1 LSVML
6 SSLAFAIA
14 TFLSR
19 VLGLVRDMLMASKFG
34 TSWQADAYFVAI
46 LFPFF
51 LRRVFGEGAMTSAF
65 VPLYSESKDKDEFL
79 SSVLTSFTI
88 VLVIIVSAVMIFPDI
103 VIYLFSSGA
112 APKTKELIRVLA
124 RITAPSILFI
134 FWWAITYSI
143 ENTRGKFFYPAL
155 TPIIPNIVIIIFM
168 LVPGLGIYGPTW
180 GFLIGEAA
188 AFLALA
194 YPLRRHKLRF
204 TFKYTREFLKLFWPS
219 FLAMSIS
226 QINSIVD
233 TNVVSYYSRGLGGGV
248 SYLQY
253 ASRFYML
260 PYGLFG
266 VAVATV
272 ILSTISNDRE
282 NYTQHLKHGI
292 TSTLFFTVPATIGL
306 IVLDEP
312 ILRLFYE
319 YGQFTAKD
327 TRITAQVLNAYVL
340 GLPFYGMYST
350 MTRARH
356 AMKDMKTPLKA
367 TTIVAVSNVVMDL
380 LVGLKYGPVGVALAT
395 SVAGII
401 GFLYLLIKEQ
411 NKKLFEKEDL
421 YIILSSFIMGVATY
435 YFSTISSRRIW
446 VIPSTIFGA
455 VVYLLSSAIFLR
467 HRLKEFLRRK
477 AL

>member
-1 LSVML
+1 MSVII
-6 SSLAFAIA
+6 SSLAFAVA

-19 VLGLVRDMLMASKFG
+19 ILGLVRDMLMASKFG

-65 VPLYSESKDKDEFL
+65 VPLYAEAEEKDEFL
-79 SSVLTSFTI
+79 SSVLTSFTL
-88 VLVIIVSAVMIFPDI
+88 VLLVIVALVMIFPDI
-103 VIYLFSSGA
+103 VVYLFSSGA
-112 APKTKELIRVLA
+112 AEQTKELIRLLT
-124 RITAPSILFI
+124 RITAPSLLFI

-155 TPIIPNIVIIIFM
+155 TPIIPNIVIILFM
-168 LVPGLGIYGPTW
+168 LIPGIGIFGPTW

-194 YPLRRHKLRF
+194 YPLRRHRLKLS
-204 TFKYTREFLKLFWPS
+204 FKYTKTFLKLFWPS

-233 TNVVSYYSRGLGGGV
+233 TNVVSYYSKGYGGGV

-272 ILSTISNDRE
+272 ILSTISNDRT
-282 NYTQHLKHGI
+282 NYSKHLKSGL
-292 TSTLFFTVPATIGL
+292 TSTLFFTVPATVGL

-319 YGQFTAKD
+319 YGQFTAND
-327 TRITAQVLNAYVL
+327 TRITAQVLNAYVV

-350 MTRARH
+350 MARARH

-367 TTIVAVSNVVMDL
+367 TTIVAISNVVMDL

-401 GFLYLLIKEQ
+401 GFLYLLSKEQ
-411 NKKLFEKEDL
+411 DKRLFEKDDL
-421 YIILSSFIMGVATY
+421 YILLSAVLMGILTY
-435 YFSTISSRRIW
+435 YFISISTRRIW
-446 VIPSTIFGA
+446 VIPATVFGA
-455 VVYLLSSAIFLR
+455 LVYLLLSAVFLR
-467 HRLKEFLRRK
+467 GRVKEFLKRRR
-477 AL
+477 

>member
-1 LSVML
+1 MSVML
-6 SSLAFAIA
+6 SSLAFALA

-19 VLGLVRDMLMASKFG
+19 VLGLVRDMLMASNFG

-79 SSVLTSFTI
+79 SSVLTSFTL
-88 VLVIIVSAVMIFPDI
+88 VLVVIVGVVMVYPDI

-112 APKTKELIRVLA
+112 APDTKNLIRSLT

-134 FWWAITYSI
+134 FWWSITYSI

-155 TPIIPNIVIIIFM
+155 TPIIPNIVMILFM
-168 LVPGLGIYGPTW
+168 LLPGLGIYGPTW
-180 GFLIGEAA
+180 GFLLGELA
-188 AFLALA
+188 AFLALS
-194 YPLRRHKLRF
+194 YPLKRHKLRF
-204 TFKYTREFLKLFWPS
+204 SFKYTNDFLKLFWPS
-219 FLAMSIS
+219 FFAMSIS

-233 TNVVSYYSRGLGGGV
+233 TNVVSYYSKGIGGGV

-282 NYTQHLKHGI
+282 NYSKHLRSGI
-292 TSTLFFTVPATIGL
+292 TSTLFFTVPAAVGL
-306 IVLDEP
+306 VVLDEQ

-319 YGQFTAKD
+319 YGKFTAKD
-327 TRITAQVLNAYVL
+327 TKMTAYVLNAYVI

-350 MTRARH
+350 MARARH

-367 TTIVAVSNVVMDL
+367 TTIVAISNVIMDL
-380 LVGLKYGPVGVALAT
+380 LVGLKYGPIGVALAT

-401 GFLYLLIKEQ
+401 GFLYLLLKEQ
-411 NKKLFEKEDL
+411 NRKLFEREDL
-421 YIILSSFIMGVATY
+421 YIILSALLMGILTH

-446 VIPSTIFGA
+446 VVPSTIFGGI
-455 VVYLLSSAIFLR
+455 VYLVFSLVFLR
-467 HRLKEFLRRK
+467 GRVKEFLRK
-477 AL
+477 KK

>member
-1 LSVML
+1 MSVII
-6 SSLAFAIA
+6 SSLAFAVA

-19 VLGLVRDMLMASKFG
+19 ILGLVRDMLMASKFG

-65 VPLYSESKDKDEFL
+65 VPLYAEAEEKDEFL
-79 SSVLTSFTI
+79 SSVLTSFTL
-88 VLVIIVSAVMIFPDI
+88 VLLVIVALVMIFPDI
-103 VIYLFSSGA
+103 VVYLFSSGA
-112 APKTKELIRVLA
+112 AEQTKELIRLLT

-155 TPIIPNIVIIIFM
+155 TPIIPNIVIILFM
-168 LVPGLGIYGPTW
+168 LIPGIGIFGPTW

-194 YPLRRHKLRF
+194 YPLRRHRLKLS
-204 TFKYTREFLKLFWPS
+204 FKYTKTFLKLFWPS

-233 TNVVSYYSRGLGGGV
+233 TNVVSYYSKGYGGGV

-272 ILSTISNDRE
+272 ILSTISNDRT
-282 NYTQHLKHGI
+282 NYSKHLKSGL
-292 TSTLFFTVPATIGL
+292 TSTLFFTVPATVGL

-319 YGQFTAKD
+319 YGQFTAND
-327 TRITAQVLNAYVL
+327 TRITAQVLNAYVV

-350 MTRARH
+350 MARARH

-367 TTIVAVSNVVMDL
+367 TTIVAISNVVMDL

-401 GFLYLLIKEQ
+401 GFLYLLSKEQ
-411 NKKLFEKEDL
+411 DKRLFEKDDL
-421 YIILSSFIMGVATY
+421 YILLSAVLMGILTY
-435 YFSTISSRRIW
+435 YFISISTRRIW
-446 VIPSTIFGA
+446 VIPATVFGA
-455 VVYLLSSAIFLR
+455 LVYLLLSAVFLR
-467 HRLKEFLRRK
+467 GRVKEFLKRRR
-477 AL
+477 

>member
-1 LSVML
+1 ML

-65 VPLYSESKDKDEFL
+65 VPLYSESEDKDEFL
-79 SSVLTSFTI
+79 SSVLTSFTVVLAII
-88 VLVIIVSAVMIFPDI
+88 VLVVVIFPDI

-112 APKTKELIRVLA
+112 APQTKELIRTLT

-155 TPIIPNIVIIIFM
+155 TPIIPNIVIIVFM
-168 LVPGLGIYGPTW
+168 LIPGLGIYGPTW

-194 YPLRRHKLRF
+194 YPLKRHKLRF
-204 TFKYTREFLKLFWPS
+204 TFRYTRDFLRLFWPS

-233 TNVVSYYSRGLGGGV
+233 TNVVSYYSKGLGGGV

-272 ILSTISNDRE
+272 ILSTISNDRQ
-282 NYTQHLKHGI
+282 NYSKHLRSGI
-292 TSTLFFTVPATIGL
+292 TSTLFFTVPAAVGL
-306 IVLDEP
+306 LVLDEP

-319 YGQFTAKD
+319 YGRFTAKD
-327 TRITAQVLNAYVL
+327 TRITAQVLNAYVV

-350 MTRARH
+350 MARARH

-367 TTIVAVSNVVMDL
+367 TAIVALTNVVMDL

-401 GFLYLLIKEQ
+401 GFLYLLAKEE
-411 NKKLFEKEDL
+411 NKKLFEKDDL
-421 YIILSSFIMGVATY
+421 YIILSSLLMGISTY
-435 YFSTISSRRIW
+435 YFSSISQRRIW

-455 VVYLLSSAIFLR
+455 LVYLLFSAIFLR
-467 HRLKEFLRRK
+467 HRLKDFLKRRT
-477 AL
+477 

>member
-1 LSVML
+1 MSILA

-19 VLGLVRDMLMASKFG
+19 ILGLVRDMLMASKFG

-65 VPLYSESKDKDEFL
+65 VPLYSESKEKDEFL
-79 SSVLTSFTI
+79 SSVLTLFTLI
-88 VLVIIVSAVMIFPDI
+88 LLIIVIIVMIFPDI

-112 APKTKELIRVLA
+112 APETKQLIRKLTRV
-124 RITAPSILFI
+124 TAPSILFI

-155 TPIIPNIVIIIFM
+155 TPIIPNIVIIIS
-168 LVPGLGIYGPTW
+168 LLLPKVGIYGPTW
-180 GFLIGEAA
+180 GFLIGEIA
-188 AFLALA
+188 AFAALA
-194 YPLRRHKLRF
+194 YPLKRHKLKF
-204 TFKYTREFLKLFWPS
+204 TFKYAREFLQYFWPS

-233 TNVVSYYSRGLGGGV
+233 TNVVSYYSQGKGGGV

-282 NYTQHLKHGI
+282 NYTKHLRKGI
-292 TSTLFFTVPATIGL
+292 TSTMFFTVPAAVGL
-306 IVLDEP
+306 IALSKP

-319 YGQFTAKD
+319 YGQFTAQD
-327 TRITAQVLNAYVL
+327 TKMTAYVLNAYVL
-340 GLPFYGMYST
+340 GLPFYGIYST
-350 MTRARH
+350 MARARH
-356 AMKDMKTPLKA
+356 AVKDMKTPLKA
-367 TTIVAVSNVVMDL
+367 TSIVAITNVIMDL
-380 LVGLKYGPVGVALAT
+380 LVGLKYGPIGVALAT

-401 GFLYLLIKEQ
+401 GFVYLLLKEK
-411 NKKLFEKEDL
+411 NKKLFEKDDL
-421 YIILSSFIMGVATY
+421 FILLSSIIMGIATY
-435 YFSTISSRRIW
+435 YFSLISSRRYWAI
-446 VIPSTIFGA
+446 ISTIFGA
-455 VVYLLSSAIFLR
+455 AVYLLVSSIFFKDR
-467 HRLKEFLRRK
+467 IKEFLKRR
-477 AL
+477 

>member
-1 LSVML
+1 MSVL
-6 SSLAFAIA
+6 TSSLAFAIA

-19 VLGLVRDMLMASKFG
+19 ILGLVRDMLMASKFG

-65 VPLYSESKDKDEFL
+65 VPLYSESEDKDEFL
-79 SSVLTSFTI
+79 SSVLTGFTLI
-88 VLVIIVSAVMIFPDI
+88 LLIIVTAVMIYPDI

-112 APKTKELIRVLA
+112 SDQEKALIRELA

-155 TPIIPNIVIIIFM
+155 TPIIPNIVLIIAM
-168 LVPGLGIYGPTW
+168 SLPGVGIYAPTW
-180 GFLIGEAA
+180 GFLIGEAI

-194 YPLRRHKLRF
+194 YPLRRHKLKIS
-204 TFKYTREFLKLFWPS
+204 FKYLGEFLKYFWPS

-233 TNVVSYYSRGLGGGV
+233 TNVVSYYSGGQGGGV

-282 NYTQHLKHGI
+282 NYQSHLRNGI
-292 TSTLFFTVPATIGL
+292 TSTLFFTLPAAVGLVVLSVPI
-306 IVLDEP
+306 I
-312 ILRLFYE
+312 RLFYQ

-327 TRITAQVLNAYVL
+327 TEMTAKVLSAYVV
-340 GLPFYGMYST
+340 GLPFYGVYST

-356 AMKDMKTPLKA
+356 AVKDMKNPLKA
-367 TTIVAVSNVVMDL
+367 TTIVAIVNVILDL

-401 GFLYLLIKEQ
+401 GFLYLLFRE
-411 NKKLFEKEDL
+411 KKRNLFEKDII
-421 YIILSSFIMGVATY
+421 YIFISSVIMGISTY
-435 YFSTISSRRIW
+435 FFSQISARRIW
-446 VIPSTIFGA
+446 AIVSTCFGA
-455 VVYLLSSAIFLR
+455 VVYLLFSAIFFKD
-467 HRLKEFLRRK
+467 RLKTFLKRR
-477 AL
+477 

>member
-1 LSVML
+1 MSVML

-79 SSVLTSFTI
+79 SSVLTSFTLVLMLI
-88 VLVIIVSAVMIFPDI
+88 VGIVMIYPDI

-112 APKTKELIRVLA
+112 ASQTKELIRVLT
-124 RITAPSILFI
+124 RLTAPSILFI
-134 FWWAITYSI
+134 FCWAITYSI

-155 TPIIPNIVIIIFM
+155 TPIIPNIVMIVFM
-168 LVPGLGIYGPTW
+168 LLPGLGIYGPTW

-204 TFKYTREFLKLFWPS
+204 TFKYTKEFLKLFWPS

-233 TNVVSYYSRGLGGGV
+233 TNVVSYYSKGLGGGV

-282 NYTQHLKHGI
+282 NYNKHLRSGI
-292 TSTLFFTVPATIGL
+292 TSTLFFTVPAAVGL
-306 IVLDEP
+306 LVLGEP

-319 YGQFTAKD
+319 YGQFTPKD
-327 TRITAQVLNAYVL
+327 TKMTAQVLSAYVI

-350 MTRARH
+350 MARARH

-367 TTIVAVSNVVMDL
+367 TSIVAISNVIMDL

-395 SVAGII
+395 SIAGII
-401 GFLYLLIKEQ
+401 GFFYLLLKEQ
-411 NKKLFEKEDL
+411 SKKLFEKEDL
-421 YIILSSFIMGVATY
+421 YILFSAILMGIFTY
-435 YFSTISSRRIW
+435 YFSHISHRRIW
-446 VIPSTIFGA
+446 VIPSTIFGGL
-455 VVYLLSSAIFLR
+455 VYLTISAILLRGRLKDFLR
-467 HRLKEFLRRK
+467 KRR
-477 AL
+477 

>member
-1 LSVML
+1 MSILA
-6 SSLAFAIA
+6 SSLAFAVA

-19 VLGLVRDMLMASKFG
+19 ILGLVRDMLMASKFG

-65 VPLYSESKDKDEFL
+65 VPLYSESKEKDEFL
-79 SSVLTSFTI
+79 SSVLTLFTLI
-88 VLVIIVSAVMIFPDI
+88 LLIIVIIVMIFPDI

-112 APKTKELIRVLA
+112 APESKQLIRKLT

-155 TPIIPNIVIIIFM
+155 TPIIPNIVIIIS
-168 LVPGLGIYGPTW
+168 LLLPKVGIYGPTW
-180 GFLIGEAA
+180 GFLIGEIA
-188 AFLALA
+188 AFASLA
-194 YPLRRHKLRF
+194 YPLKRHRLKF
-204 TFKYTREFLKLFWPS
+204 TFKYAREFLQYFWPS

-233 TNVVSYYSRGLGGGV
+233 TNVVSYYSQGKGGGV

-282 NYTQHLKHGI
+282 NYTKHLRKGI
-292 TSTLFFTVPATIGL
+292 TSTMFFTVPAAVGL
-306 IVLDEP
+306 IALSKP

-319 YGQFTAKD
+319 YGRFTAQD
-327 TRITAQVLNAYVL
+327 TKMAAYVLNAYVL
-340 GLPFYGMYST
+340 GLPFYGVYST
-350 MTRARH
+350 MARARH
-356 AMKDMKTPLKA
+356 AVKDMKTPLKA
-367 TTIVAVSNVVMDL
+367 TSIVAITNVIMDL
-380 LVGLKYGPVGVALAT
+380 LVGFKYGPIGVALAT

-401 GFLYLLIKEQ
+401 GFVYLLLKEE
-411 NKKLFEKEDL
+411 NKKLFEKDDL
-421 YIILSSFIMGVATY
+421 FILISSIIMGITTY
-435 YFSTISSRRIW
+435 YFSLISSRRYWAI
-446 VIPSTIFGA
+446 ISTIFGA
-455 VVYLLSSAIFLR
+455 VVYLLISSLFFKDRI
-467 HRLKEFLRRK
+467 KEFLKRR
-477 AL
+477 

>member
-1 LSVML
+1 MSVL
-6 SSLAFAIA
+6 VSSLAFAIA

-79 SSVLTSFTI
+79 SSVLTSFTL
-88 VLVIIVSAVMIFPDI
+88 VLLIIVSIVMIFPDI
-103 VIYLFSSGA
+103 VVYLFSSGA
-112 APKTKELIRVLA
+112 APKTRELIKSLT

-155 TPIIPNIVIIIFM
+155 TPIIPNIVLIIFLM
-168 LVPGLGIYGPTW
+168 IPGIGIYGPTW
-180 GFLIGEAA
+180 GFLIGELA
-188 AFLALA
+188 AFFALA
-194 YPLRRHKLRF
+194 YPLKRHKLRI
-204 TFKYTREFLKLFWPS
+204 TFKYTKEFLKLFWPS

-233 TNVVSYYSRGLGGGV
+233 TNVVSYYSQGQGGGV

-282 NYTQHLKHGI
+282 NYAVHLRKGI
-292 TSTLFFTVPATIGL
+292 TSTMFFTVPATVGL
-306 IVLDEP
+306 IVLAQP

-319 YGQFTAKD
+319 YGQFTPKD
-327 TRITAQVLNAYVL
+327 TQMTAYVL
-340 GLPFYGMYST
+340 IAYVVGLPFYGIYST
-350 MTRARH
+350 MARARH
-356 AMKDMKTPLKA
+356 AVKDMNTPLKA
-367 TTIVAVSNVVMDL
+367 TTIVALVNVALDL
-380 LVGLKYGPVGVALAT
+380 LVGLKFGPIGVSLAT
-395 SVAGII
+395 SVAGMI
-401 GFLYLLIKEQ
+401 GFLYLYSKEK

-421 YIILSSFIMGVATY
+421 YIIVSAVVMGIATY
-435 YFSTISSRRIW
+435 YFSNISERRLW
-446 VIPSTIFGA
+446 A
-455 VVYLLSSAIFLR
+455 VVSTVFGGLIYLLLSAVFFKE
-467 HRLKEFLRRK
+467 RLKEFLKRR
-477 AL
+477 